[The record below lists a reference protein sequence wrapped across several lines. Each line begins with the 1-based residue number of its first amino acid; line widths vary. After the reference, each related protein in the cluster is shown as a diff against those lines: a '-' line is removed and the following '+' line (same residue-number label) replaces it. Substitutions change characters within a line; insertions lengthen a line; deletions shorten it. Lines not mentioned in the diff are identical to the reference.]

1 MVEILSSIAVR
12 DKKQVLIL
20 RTWKRTVISELR
32 FMPSFWGHEYRYQ
45 SDKMSL
51 WIIHSSGASTHLKS
65 QILRLCS
72 QRKRLGESREFQWV
86 VLIHWFF
93 PFPLCPKSL
102 KDRFLRPEFTESS
115 LKKVAKNGKI
125 EASQKK
131 EVLRWRRK
139 KKSMR
144 VNIYSH
150 ITDTMQ
156 RQAAVKIDREI
167 GGTDAQMPEPELPKA
182 SEQAQTNATAE
193 PKFEPYKGKIRN
205 KEFGDR
211 HMFGELLQTNEYN
224 EKRAPNNGQPS
235 KIAPEE
241 AKNRRIAWKVH
252 RNMI

>member
-102 KDRFLRPEFTESS
+102 KDRFLRPEFTKSS

-131 EVLRWRRK
+131 EVLRWRQRNTK
-139 KKSMR
+139 ACASCPLKAACCIKTRASLPPRTASLIPKPSEASSTR
-144 VNIYSH
+144 VLIPWS
-150 ITDTMQ
+150 
-156 RQAAVKIDREI
+156 
-167 GGTDAQMPEPELPKA
+167 
-182 SEQAQTNATAE
+182 S
-193 PKFEPYKGKIRN
+193 
-205 KEFGDR
+205 
-211 HMFGELLQTNEYN
+211 
-224 EKRAPNNGQPS
+224 
-235 KIAPEE
+235 
-241 AKNRRIAWKVH
+241 RRCTI
-252 RNMI
+252 

>member
-102 KDRFLRPEFTESS
+102 KDRFLRPEFTKSF
-115 LKKVAKNGKI
+115 LKKAAKYGKI
-125 EASQKK
+125 KHH
-131 EVLRWRRK
+131 RR
-139 KKSMR
+139 R
-144 VNIYSH
+144 RCY
-150 ITDTMQ
+150 D
-156 RQAAVKIDREI
+156 
-167 GGTDAQMPEPELPKA
+167 
-182 SEQAQTNATAE
+182 
-193 PKFEPYKGKIRN
+193 
-205 KEFGDR
+205 GD
-211 HMFGELLQTNEYN
+211 
-224 EKRAPNNGQPS
+224 EKRKVWEYADHVPWGQR
-235 KIAPEE
+235 A
-241 AKNRRIAWKVH
+241 V
-252 RNMI
+252 